1 MQTMFHAA
9 VLGSAG
15 MFCFRGIKR
24 NADPQSGNSTTKRRF
39 RGRLDIGTLSQGYT
53 NLQSLVKSLD
63 DKGIAS

>member
-24 NADPQSGNSTTKRRF
+24 NADPQSGKVAIPPPNAVSV
-39 RGRLDIGTLSQGYT
+39 IGWILIHFPKDTLICRAWQ
-53 NLQSLVKSLD
+53 K
-63 DKGIAS
+63 A